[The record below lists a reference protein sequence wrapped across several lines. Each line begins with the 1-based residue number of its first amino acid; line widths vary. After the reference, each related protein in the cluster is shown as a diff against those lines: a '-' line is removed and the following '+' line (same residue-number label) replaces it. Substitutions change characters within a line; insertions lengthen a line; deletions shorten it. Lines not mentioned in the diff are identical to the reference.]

1 MEAIGILSS
10 NSPMDGCSG
19 TSTAVVCSNHWLWVN
34 SCICLPLHA
43 RSCKCNEVWA
53 TNARSFYSLHPMV
66 WPNDESQG
74 GVLLGQQQKQLW
86 KDNFSSVFHAVVYLS
101 HFAVLGSTCF
111 FFVLHLLHFAPGCP
125 TMRLARPSCIKIMK
139 RCKALWTIGLDV
151 DHWFMTTQTISLGAV
166 TSDKGSQSS
175 FATAA
180 NRREKSCK
188 CICFQLFTWNT
199 NHAAHSAWKLE
210 AFICCW
216 QHIFS
221 TQCFSDM
228 KSASLYP

>member
-1 MEAIGILSS
+1 MAAVAPPLQWCVPIIDCELIHAFVCHCMLDLANAMRYEPPMPDPFTLFTQWSGPMMRAREVCYLANNKNNYERTIFPQSSMQLCIYLILL
-10 NSPMDGCSG
+10 C
-19 TSTAVVCSNHWLWVN
+19 WVA
-34 SCICLPLHA
+34 L
-43 RSCKCNEVWA
+43 V
-53 TNARSFYSLHPMV
+53 
-66 WPNDESQG
+66 
-74 GVLLGQQQKQLW
+74 
-86 KDNFSSVFHAVVYLS
+86 
-101 HFAVLGSTCF
+101 

-180 NRREKSCK
+180 NSREKPCK

>member
-1 MEAIGILSS
+1 MAAVAPPLQWCVPIIDCELIHAFVCHCMLDLA
-10 NSPMDGCSG
+10 NAMRYEPPMPDPFTLFTQWSG
-19 TSTAVVCSNHWLWVN
+19 PMMRAREVCYLANN
-34 SCICLPLHA
+34 
-43 RSCKCNEVWA
+43 K
-53 TNARSFYSLHPMV
+53 
-66 WPNDESQG
+66 
-74 GVLLGQQQKQLW
+74 KQLW
-86 KDNFSSVFHAVVYLS
+86 KCNFSSVFHAVVYLS
-101 HFAVLGSTCF
+101 HFAVLGSTWF
-111 FFVLHLLHFAPGCP
+111 FLVLHLLHFAPGCP

-216 QHIFS
+216 QRIFS